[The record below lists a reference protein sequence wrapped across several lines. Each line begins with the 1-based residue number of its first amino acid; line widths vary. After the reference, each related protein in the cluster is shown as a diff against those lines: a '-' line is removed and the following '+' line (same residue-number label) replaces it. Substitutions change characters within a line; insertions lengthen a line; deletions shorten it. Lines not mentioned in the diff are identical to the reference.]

1 MQRKAIWT
9 ALAAVLVAVLAVGQA
24 QQAQEEYLDVFS
36 VQVKPDKR
44 ADFDAITRKVAAA
57 NRQNNGD
64 AWIAME
70 TAYGPGDR
78 VSFVSTRHSY
88 GEIEKAQGAF
98 FEALQKTYGKAAT
111 DKLFQDFSQCLVSS
125 RSEFRRRRYDL
136 SSNAPADAAAMAK
149 LVGGSRWLRTTVVH
163 VRPGQV
169 ANFEALLKDMKAAR
183 EKASPPQTV
192 LVSQAVAGQE
202 GTVFYVSSLQN
213 SLAGFDAIPTTQQL
227 LGDEGYQKFLKTNA
241 EAVSNSETMI
251 NRFLAD
257 ASNPPEEIA
266 AVAPDFW
273 TPKPAAAMNA
283 KATTGKKSL
292 VNATSKSKMDQKA
305 DDKEKPQQ

>member
-9 ALAAVLVAVLAVGQA
+9 AVAVVLLAVLAVGQA
-24 QQAQEEYLDVFS
+24 QQAQEEYLDVFT
-36 VQVKPDKR
+36 VQVKPEKR
-44 ADFDAITRKVAAA
+44 ADFDAINKKIAAA
-57 NRQNNGD
+57 NRQNKGD
-64 AWIAME
+64 AWLAME
-70 TAYGPGDR
+70 TVYGPGDR
-78 VSFVSTRHSY
+78 VTFVSTRHSY
-88 GEIEKAQGAF
+88 GDIEKAQGAF

-169 ANFEALLKDMKAAR
+169 ANFEVLLKDMKAAR

-257 ASNPPEEIA
+257 ASNPPEQIA

-283 KATTGKKSL
+283 KATKKSL

>member
-9 ALAAVLVAVLAVGQA
+9 AVAVVLLAVLAVGQA
-24 QQAQEEYLDVFS
+24 QQAQEEYLDVFT
-36 VQVKPDKR
+36 VQVKPEKR
-44 ADFDAITRKVAAA
+44 ADFDAINKKIAAA
-57 NRQNNGD
+57 NRQNKGD
-64 AWIAME
+64 AWLAME
-70 TAYGPGDR
+70 TVYGPGDR
-78 VSFVSTRHSY
+78 VTFVITRHSY
-88 GEIEKAQGAF
+88 GDIEKAQGAF

-227 LGDEGYQKFLKTNA
+227 LGDEGYQKFFENQCRGRLKFRDHDQSFSGRRQQPTR
-241 EAVSNSETMI
+241 E
-251 NRFLAD
+251 
-257 ASNPPEEIA
+257 
-266 AVAPDFW
+266 
-273 TPKPAAAMNA
+273 
-283 KATTGKKSL
+283 L
-292 VNATSKSKMDQKA
+292 V
-305 DDKEKPQQ
+305 

>member
-9 ALAAVLVAVLAVGQA
+9 AVAVVLLAVLAVGQA
-24 QQAQEEYLDVFS
+24 QQTQEEYLDVFT
-36 VQVKPDKR
+36 VQVKPEKR
-44 ADFDAITRKVAAA
+44 ADFDAINKKIAAA
-57 NRQNNGD
+57 NRQNKGD
-64 AWIAME
+64 AWLAME
-70 TAYGPGDR
+70 TVYGPGDR
-78 VSFVSTRHSY
+78 VTFVSTRHSY
-88 GEIEKAQGAF
+88 GDIEKAQGAF

-111 DKLFQDFSQCLVSS
+111 D
-125 RSEFRRRRYDL
+125 
-136 SSNAPADAAAMAK
+136 
-149 LVGGSRWLRTTVVH
+149 
-163 VRPGQV
+163 
-169 ANFEALLKDMKAAR
+169 
-183 EKASPPQTV
+183 
-192 LVSQAVAGQE
+192 
-202 GTVFYVSSLQN
+202 FYVPSLQN

-227 LGDEGYQKFLKTNA
+227 WGDEGYQKFLKTNA

-266 AVAPDFW
+266 GVAPDFW